1 MLTHGLAVP
10 DAGQRR
16 EHHPKGLPLIDT
28 VAVAALTFDR
38 PEDVR
43 TLLGALSAQTHTP
56 HAIALVD
63 SGTQS
68 VESIA
73 AQAPSPVTYVR
84 SLANL
89 GGAGGFSLAIL
100 NAMASGADWVWIM
113 DDDAHPED
121 PACLATLLEAAKSRN
136 LDVVVPLIV
145 APGEPTKLSFP
156 FRIDGHLTHDRS
168 VVEPLGFIDN
178 VGQFFN
184 GALIRTD
191 VFFKVGLPDLRL
203 FIRGDETDF
212 MLRLRQAKV
221 KFGTVTSVAL
231 THPAGWGE
239 VQEVLGDR
247 LHVLVPETPF
257 KRFYYYR
264 NRGFLTRKHRRVRSL
279 VADAAGYP
287 LYFLKKGDLKGLA
300 KWARTYGAGL
310 RGPNFGPMKDQQF

>member
-1 MLTHGLAVP
+1 M
-10 DAGQRR
+10 Q
-16 EHHPKGLPLIDT
+16 DT

-38 PEDVR
+38 PDDVR
-43 TLLGALSAQTHTP
+43 TLLGALSQQTHAL

-63 SGTQS
+63 AGTS
-68 VESIA
+68 PVADIA
-73 AQAPSPVTYVR
+73 AASGVPVDYVR

-100 NAMASGADWVWIM
+100 KAIASGAEWVWIM

-121 PACLATLLEAAKSRN
+121 PNCLATLLEAAKSRGQ
-136 LDVVVPLIV
+136 DVVVPLIV
-145 APGEPTKLSFP
+145 APGEPRKLSFP
-156 FRIDGHLTHDRS
+156 FRLDGHLTHERS
-168 VVEPLGFIDN
+168 VVEPLGFIAD

-203 FIRGDETDF
+203 FIRGDEVDF

-239 VQEVLGDR
+239 VQEVMGDR
-247 LHVLVPETPF
+247 FHVLVPETPF

-264 NRGFLTRKHRRVRSL
+264 NRGYLTRRHRRLRSF
-279 VADAAGYP
+279 VADAVGYP
-287 LYFLKKGDLKGLA
+287 LFFLRDGDFKGLA
-300 KWARTYGAGL
+300 KWASAYGAGL
-310 RGPNFGPMKDQQF
+310 RGAKFGPVKDQKF

>member
-1 MLTHGLAVP
+1 M
-10 DAGQRR
+10 QN
-16 EHHPKGLPLIDT
+16 T
-28 VAVAALTFDR
+28 VAVAAVTFDR
-38 PEDVR
+38 PDDVR
-43 TLLGALSAQTHTP
+43 TLLGALSEQSHVP

-63 SGTQS
+63 SGTS
-68 VESIA
+68 AVEHIA
-73 AQAPSPVTYVR
+73 AEAPAPITYVR

-100 NAMASGADWVWIM
+100 TAIASGAQWVWIM

-121 PACLATLLEAAKSRN
+121 PRTLATLLAAAQERG
-136 LDVVVPLIV
+136 LDVILPLVV

-156 FRIDGHLTHDRS
+156 FRVDGHLTHDRAT
-168 VVEPLGFIDN
+168 VEKLGFIDN

-212 MLRLRQAKV
+212 MMRLREAKI
-221 KFGTVTSVAL
+221 KFGTLTSVAL
-231 THPAGWGE
+231 SHPAGWAE
-239 VQEVLGDR
+239 VKEVLGDR

-264 NRGFLTRKHRRVRSL
+264 NRGFLMRRHRRVRSL
-279 VADAAGYP
+279 VADGVGYP
-287 LYFLKKGDLKGLA
+287 LYFLKTRD
-300 KWARTYGAGL
+300 GAGL
-310 RGPNFGPMKDQQF
+310 RKWWATYSAGIRGAKFGPLKDQEF

>member
-1 MLTHGLAVP
+1 MH
-10 DAGQRR
+10 
-16 EHHPKGLPLIDT
+16 ET
-28 VAVAALTFDR
+28 VAVAAVTFDR
-38 PEDVR
+38 PDDVR
-43 TLLGALSAQTHTP
+43 TLLEALGEQTHSP
-56 HAIALVD
+56 HSISLVD
-63 SGTQS
+63 SGTAS
-68 VESIA
+68 VAEIA
-73 AQAPSPVTYVR
+73 ASASTTVDYVR

-100 NAMASGADWVWIM
+100 HAIASGAKWVWIM

-121 PACLATLLEAAKSRN
+121 PQCLAALLEAANSRG

-145 APGEPTKLSFP
+145 APGEPQKLSFP

-168 VVEPLGFIDN
+168 VVEPLEFIEN

-184 GALIRTD
+184 GALIRSD

-212 MLRLRQAKV
+212 MLRLRAAKV

-239 VQEVLGDR
+239 VQELLGDR
-247 LHVLVPETPF
+247 LHVLVPENAF

-264 NRGFLTRKHRRVRSL
+264 NRGYLTRKHVRVRSF
-279 VADAAGYP
+279 VADIVGYP
-287 LYFLKKGDLKGLA
+287 LFFLGKGDFRGLA
-300 KWARTYGAGL
+300 KWAAAYGAGL
-310 RGPNFGPMKDQQF
+310 RGAKFGPLKDQKF